1 MNRKIS
7 SKFALFR
14 FQIVCSQ
21 IERNMPLTKTDC
33 DYYLNALK
41 RFLTDERRYE
51 QQYFER
57 FFLYR
62 SFRPSLLL
70 NAFRCLSFLFTRT
83 SHCQLTSEFVS
94 LIQPF
99 IHNSIYES
107 YVLEILSEKNLS
119 LSNLLTCSSM
129 KAFECIF
136 NSSQSLPEDEEKKLI
151 KKFLP
156 DLISSYRNNEHD
168 LTIFF
173 SGCSP
178 EYTRIYASILMKICS
193 FDILPEQIWK
203 VKGKVREN
211 EFDQIELEWSRL
223 KLLVPLGKIHQIPLN
238 STSKTAICELNLNT
252 FKSVIEIFD
261 RNIRFLQQLKDKHSV
276 REIPLNSSILSA
288 IDLV

>member
-1 MNRKIS
+1 MK
-7 SKFALFR
+7 
-14 FQIVCSQ
+14 
-21 IERNMPLTKTDC
+21 LTKTDC
-33 DYYLNALK
+33 DYYLNVLQ

-51 QQYFER
+51 QQYFDL

-70 NAFRCLSFLFTRT
+70 NAFRCLSLLFTRT
-83 SHCQLTSEFVS
+83 SHCQLTSEFLS

-107 YVLEILSEKNLS
+107 YVLEVFAKKNLS

-129 KAFECIF
+129 KSFECIF
-136 NSSQSLPEDEEKKLI
+136 NSTQSLSEDEEKKLI

-178 EYTRIYASILMKICS
+178 EYIGIYASILMKICS
-193 FDILPEQIWK
+193 FDILPESMWK
-203 VKGKVREN
+203 IRGKVRDN

-223 KLLVPLGKIHQIPLN
+223 KLLLPLDQTGKIHQIPLN
-238 STSKTAICELNLNT
+238 SPSKTAICELNLNT
-252 FKSVIEIFD
+252 FKSIIEIFD

-276 REIPLNSSILSA
+276 RETPLNSS
-288 IDLV
+288 